1 MGGIILVIN
10 LLFDVNSPNK
20 DMNILKAGNDFQI
33 SRNKIYYV
41 FCIIFSAFSLKTVV
55 LNSDGT
61 AVMWELDELNC
72 HPLKSLFLTGQI
84 FQNLLLRT
92 F

>member
-1 MGGIILVIN
+1 MT
-10 LLFDVNSPNK
+10 PNQQK
-20 DMNILKAGNDFQI
+20 EF
-33 SRNKIYYV
+33 SYV
-41 FCIIFSAFSLKTVV
+41 LCIMFSAFSLKTVA

-61 AVMWELDELNC
+61 AVVWELDELNC